1 MLFLRPNPEHLIEAY
16 CFSYAFA
23 LPVTCQLLRA
33 PYSACFVMFS
43 STPTHIKVT
52 NSDDPP

>member
-1 MLFLRPNPEHLIEAY
+1 MECRSDGAPGVPARQTGAR
-16 CFSYAFA
+16 FSIHIQ
-23 LPVTCQLLRA
+23 PQERA
-33 PYSACFVMFS
+33 VYSACFVIFS